1 MFRQSLKNMI
11 FLLIYVLIIG
21 QPAGHL
27 MKTFS
32 LNYFKSNSKNF
43 SAEEKKIRGYL
54 SDTENSLYNAAMENT
69 LRFFRHS

>member
-1 MFRQSLKNMI
+1 
-11 FLLIYVLIIG
+11 
-21 QPAGHL
+21 